1 MSKKVAVIIKDKD
14 RQYEGLRTSLGLL
27 MEFHKVS
34 MVVLDHEVD
43 LTEEYEDNMEFLDEM
58 EGARYSNIES
68 NVEKYG
74 FQKIETQDLVGII
87 KKNEIVIPY

>member
-1 MSKKVAVIIKDKD
+1 MSKKVAVIVKDKD

-34 MVVLDHEVD
+34 MVVLDHDVD

-58 EGARYSNIES
+58 EGARYSNIKT

-74 FQKIETQDLVGII
+74 FQQIRIKDLVDII